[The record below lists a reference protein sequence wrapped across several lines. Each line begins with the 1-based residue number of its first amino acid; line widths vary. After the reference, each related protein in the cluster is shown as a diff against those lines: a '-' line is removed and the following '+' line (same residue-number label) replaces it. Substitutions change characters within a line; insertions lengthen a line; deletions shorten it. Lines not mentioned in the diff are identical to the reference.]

1 MKKSRYRF
9 SLTSKVILV
18 CVFSSVIPVFICCWL
33 LGVDAIKT
41 ALSVI
46 FTAILSSLLAHRLSG
61 KLVQGITSLETGLLN
76 FKDGELSTLLA
87 YNHNDELGH
96 LCLLYNQTAKQLRQ
110 EKQWVYQRELMLDK
124 VLQNSPQAVLLVND
138 NDFIVY
144 SNHSARDFFNASTA
158 LEGEKISALLSKAP
172 QQIINAVNK
181 GVDGLFILDKTEQ
194 EPQTWHLSM
203 GRLLLNNQHH
213 RLFVFKQLTRE
224 LSRQEV
230 EVWKKVIRIISHE
243 LNNSLG
249 PMSSMLHSAQLL
261 TQKVDE
267 PRLKRVFTTIEERI
281 KHLNEF
287 VQGYGRFAKLPPPK
301 ITTVDWHSL
310 LDQLQSQWQFNFD
323 LQKDITTKA
332 DQTQIEQLLINLLKN
347 AHESESLAEHI
358 SLKVTQDSLGTH
370 INVSDKGKGMSETVM
385 ASALIPFYST
395 KVAGS
400 GLGLALCREIVEAH
414 HGQISLHNRDVG
426 GISVFVSLP

>member
-1 MKKSRYRF
+1 MVKSGYRF

-96 LCLLYNQTAKQLRQ
+96 LCQIYNQTAKQLRQ

-181 GVDGLFILDKTEQ
+181 GVDGLFILDKTE
-194 EPQTWHLSM
+194 
-203 GRLLLNNQHH
+203 
-213 RLFVFKQLTRE
+213 
-224 LSRQEV
+224 
-230 EVWKKVIRIISHE
+230 
-243 LNNSLG
+243 
-249 PMSSMLHSAQLL
+249 
-261 TQKVDE
+261 
-267 PRLKRVFTTIEERI
+267 
-281 KHLNEF
+281 
-287 VQGYGRFAKLPPPK
+287 
-301 ITTVDWHSL
+301 
-310 LDQLQSQWQFNFD
+310 
-323 LQKDITTKA
+323 
-332 DQTQIEQLLINLLKN
+332 
-347 AHESESLAEHI
+347 
-358 SLKVTQDSLGTH
+358 
-370 INVSDKGKGMSETVM
+370 
-385 ASALIPFYST
+385 
-395 KVAGS
+395 
-400 GLGLALCREIVEAH
+400 
-414 HGQISLHNRDVG
+414 
-426 GISVFVSLP
+426 